1 MIFAEKLLAQT
12 CITIM
17 AGGCGLTSSI
27 AHDAS
32 SN

>member
-17 AGGCGLTSSI
+17 AGGCGLTSI